1 MPSQFNDLATDGQ
14 IVAALPITKVITNP
28 YAQLDNNLGIANL
41 GVGSLGIASLSSGFN
56 ASHFARCGIRNG
68 INGHKGKR
76 VTMTM
81 SMTNGSSI

>member
-1 MPSQFNDLATDGQ
+1 MPSQFNALATDGQ

-28 YAQLDNNLGIANL
+28 YAQLDNNLGIAN
-41 GVGSLGIASLSSGFN
+41 LGIASLSSGFN